1 MTSSEYQVMQRVVV
15 IFSPAS
21 FQNLVQSS
29 CLKYR
34 IAKAL
39 RNKYKG
45 LTNTIKSEFWRNTKA
60 MLPPS
65 WPTAFPRR
73 TILPAKGFQLVPISN
88 EPYVLAFIL
97 DLRTLLWRAIPYKL
111 SKGCPFVPFFSQGK
125 MLRSTWTKCF
135 LACTWRLSCK
145 SRVGWYVEEKY
156 IVHKSCPLKKSVSKR
171 SLLLRRRL

>member
-65 WPTAFPRR
+65 
-73 TILPAKGFQLVPISN
+73 
-88 EPYVLAFIL
+88 
-97 DLRTLLWRAIPYKL
+97 
-111 SKGCPFVPFFSQGK
+111 
-125 MLRSTWTKCF
+125 
-135 LACTWRLSCK
+135 
-145 SRVGWYVEEKY
+145 
-156 IVHKSCPLKKSVSKR
+156 
-171 SLLLRRRL
+171 